1 MPEPIPQPAPR
12 AKEIHARVL
21 ALGSML
27 KAERARRGVNLRQAQ
42 VDIGVPMSTLSRFER
57 GQMPDL
63 PNLLAVADW
72 LKLPL
77 TWFASD
83 EPLDAYRRGWND
95 CAAAVSG
102 LLAAGPV
109 EHEGTAAERR
119 SNTPFNRIPHGE
131 GGYKNYGCRCEVCT
145 PAGAAANKRQ
155 REARRAGTAPV
166 RRREGAS

>member
-57 GQMPDL
+57 GQLPDL
-63 PNLLAVADW
+63 ANLLAIADW

-83 EPLDAYRRGWND
+83 EPLDAYERGWAD
-95 CAAAVSG
+95 CVTSVQAA
-102 LLAAGPV
+102 LARNSEKVTHA
-109 EHEGTAAERR
+109 
-119 SNTPFNRIPHGE
+119 
-131 GGYKNYGCRCEVCT
+131 
-145 PAGAAANKRQ
+145 
-155 REARRAGTAPV
+155 
-166 RRREGAS
+166 